1 MRQTV
6 NLLDKNWLSHQ
17 KTLRMNLLQQI
28 ADQMQEYSEGEQNH
42 SEGNE

>member
-1 MRQTV
+1 MLQTV
-6 NLLDKNWLSHQ
+6 SNGPKLAFTP

-28 ADQMQEYSEGEQNH
+28 ADQMQEYSEGEQNF